1 MHLLKVAGSGPNCIS
16 LKCLE
21 MSVRSLQDWGK
32 HKWEKRG
39 KKNNP
44 KNYTNT
50 DLGFFFFSFKNS
62 IFSSWKSFHGLPSAV
77 IRKNIFPNKPFYK
90 QVNTQHSSAHV

>member
-50 DLGFFFFSFKNS
+50 DLGFFFSFLKTQY
-62 IFSSWKSFHGLPSAV
+62 FLPSAV

>member
-1 MHLLKVAGSGPNCIS
+1 MHLLKVAGSGPNRIS

-50 DLGFFFFSFKNS
+50 DLGFFFSLLKTQYFLLGNLFMAGITFGSYKE
-62 IFSSWKSFHGLPSAV
+62 KY
-77 IRKNIFPNKPFYK
+77 FPK
-90 QVNTQHSSAHV
+90 

>member
-1 MHLLKVAGSGPNCIS
+1 MHLLKVAGSGPNRIS

-39 KKNNP
+39 KK
-44 KNYTNT
+44 KTQRIIIT
-50 DLGFFFFSFKNS
+50 QIWDFFFSLLKTQYFLLGNLFMAGITFGSYKE
-62 IFSSWKSFHGLPSAV
+62 KY
-77 IRKNIFPNKPFYK
+77 FPK
-90 QVNTQHSSAHV
+90 